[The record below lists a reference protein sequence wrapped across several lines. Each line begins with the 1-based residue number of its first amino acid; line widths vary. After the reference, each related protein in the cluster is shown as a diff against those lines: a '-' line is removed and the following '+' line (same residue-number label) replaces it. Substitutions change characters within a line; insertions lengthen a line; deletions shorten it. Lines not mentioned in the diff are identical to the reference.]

1 MAFSFLKKLF
11 SSDEGKVSEDVKAS
25 AAVGADVEPAQV
37 AETQCAETDKEECE
51 EKSEHGGRNRRFRR
65 SSQHSPKESQP
76 AQQLAPEEE
85 EKVMTR
91 LQEMVLFIAK
101 SLVDE
106 PEQISVEL
114 TDKEGVRVVMISCEK
129 KDAGKLIGRNGRI
142 IAAIR
147 ILVSGTAAKYGLK
160 VTVDIVD

>member
-1 MAFSFLKKLF
+1 MVFSLFKKLF
-11 SSDEGKVSEDVKAS
+11 SSEEGKVSEDVKAG
-25 AAVGADVEPAQV
+25 AVEGAVVEPVQA
-37 AETQCAETDKEECE
+37 ADTQCADIQDEVE
-51 EKSEHGGRNRRFRR
+51 EKSERGGRNRRPRR
-65 SSQHSPKESQP
+65 PSQHPAKENHP

-85 EKVMTR
+85 EKVMSR

-106 PEQISVEL
+106 PEQVSVEL
-114 TDKEGVRVVMISCEK
+114 TDREGVRVVMISCEK

>member
-1 MAFSFLKKLF
+1 MVFSLFKKLF
-11 SSDEGKVSEDVKAS
+11 SSEEGKVSEDVKAG
-25 AAVGADVEPAQV
+25 AVEGVDVEPVQA
-37 AETQCAETDKEECE
+37 ADTQCADTQDEVED
-51 EKSEHGGRNRRFRR
+51 KSERGGRNRRPRR
-65 SSQHSPKESQP
+65 PSQHPVKESHP

-85 EKVMTR
+85 EKVMSR

-106 PEQISVEL
+106 PEQVSVEL
-114 TDKEGVRVVMISCEK
+114 ADREGVRVVMISCEK

>member
-1 MAFSFLKKLF
+1 MVFSLFKKLF
-11 SSDEGKVSEDVKAS
+11 SSEEGKVSEDVKAG
-25 AAVGADVEPAQV
+25 AVEGADVEPVQA
-37 AETQCAETDKEECE
+37 ADTQCADTQDEVE
-51 EKSEHGGRNRRFRR
+51 EKSERGGSNRRPRR
-65 SSQHSPKESQP
+65 PSQHPAKENHP

-85 EKVMTR
+85 EKVMSR

-114 TDKEGVRVVMISCEK
+114 TDREGVRVLMISCEK

>member
-1 MAFSFLKKLF
+1 MVFSLFKKLF
-11 SSDEGKVSEDVKAS
+11 SSEEGKVSEDVKAV
-25 AAVGADVEPAQV
+25 AAEGADVEPAQAV
-37 AETQCAETDKEECE
+37 ESQCAETKDDFEERP
-51 EKSEHGGRNRRFRR
+51 EHGGRNRRSRR
-65 SSQHSPKESQP
+65 SPQHSVNEKHP

-91 LQEMVLFIAK
+91 LQDMVLFIAK

-106 PEQISVEL
+106 PEQVSVEL
-114 TDKEGVRVVMISCEK
+114 TDREGVHVVMISCEK

-147 ILVSGTAAKYGLK
+147 ILVSGTAAKFGLK

>member
-1 MAFSFLKKLF
+1 MK
-11 SSDEGKVSEDVKAS
+11 
-25 AAVGADVEPAQV
+25 
-37 AETQCAETDKEECE
+37 
-51 EKSEHGGRNRRFRR
+51 
-65 SSQHSPKESQP
+65 
-76 AQQLAPEEE
+76 
-85 EKVMTR
+85 R

-106 PEQISVEL
+106 PEKISVEL
-114 TDKEGVRVVMISCEK
+114 AEKEGTSVVMISCEK

-147 ILVSGTAAKYGLK
+147 ILVSGTAAKFGLK

>member
-1 MAFSFLKKLF
+1 MVFSLFKKLF
-11 SSDEGKVSEDVKAS
+11 SSEEGKVSEDVKAG
-25 AAVGADVEPAQV
+25 AVEGADVEPVQA
-37 AETQCAETDKEECE
+37 ADTQCADTQDEVEER
-51 EKSEHGGRNRRFRR
+51 SERGGRNRRPRR
-65 SSQHSPKESQP
+65 PSQHPAKENHP

-85 EKVMTR
+85 EKVMSR

-114 TDKEGVRVVMISCEK
+114 TDREGVRVLMISCEK

>member
-1 MAFSFLKKLF
+1 MVFSLFKKLF
-11 SSDEGKVSEDVKAS
+11 SSEESKVSEGVKTS
-25 AAVGADVEPAQV
+25 AAEGADVEPAQ
-37 AETQCAETDKEECE
+37 AADAQCAETKDECE
-51 EKSEHGGRNRRFRR
+51 DRSERGGRNRHSRR
-65 SSQHSPKESQP
+65 SQQHPVKENHP
-76 AQQLAPEEE
+76 AQQLDPEEE

-91 LQEMVLFIAK
+91 LQDMVLFIAK

-106 PEQISVEL
+106 PEQVSVEL
-114 TDKEGVRVVMISCEK
+114 SEREGVRVVMISCEK

-147 ILVSGTAAKYGLK
+147 ILVSGTAAKFGLK

>member
-1 MAFSFLKKLF
+1 MVFSLFKKLF
-11 SSDEGKVSEDVKAS
+11 SSEEGKVSEDVKAG
-25 AAVGADVEPAQV
+25 AVEGAVVEPVQA
-37 AETQCAETDKEECE
+37 ADTQCADIQDEVE
-51 EKSEHGGRNRRFRR
+51 EKSERGGRNRRPRR
-65 SSQHSPKESQP
+65 PSQHPAKENHP
-76 AQQLAPEEE
+76 AQQLAPKEE
-85 EKVMTR
+85 EKVMSR

-106 PEQISVEL
+106 PEQVSVEL
-114 TDKEGVRVVMISCEK
+114 TDREGVRVVMISCEK

>member
-1 MAFSFLKKLF
+1 MVFSLFKKLF
-11 SSDEGKVSEDVKAS
+11 SSEEGKVSEDVKAG
-25 AAVGADVEPAQV
+25 AVEGADVEPVKA
-37 AETQCAETDKEECE
+37 ADTQCADTQNEAEER
-51 EKSEHGGRNRRFRR
+51 SERGGRNRRPRHP
-65 SSQHSPKESQP
+65 SQHSAKESHP
-76 AQQLAPEEE
+76 AQQLDPEEE
-85 EKVMTR
+85 EKVMSR

-106 PEQISVEL
+106 PEQVKVEL
-114 TDKEGVRVVMISCEK
+114 TDREGVRVVMISCEK

>member
-1 MAFSFLKKLF
+1 MVFSLFKKLF
-11 SSDEGKVSEDVKAS
+11 SSEEGKVSEDVKAG
-25 AAVGADVEPAQV
+25 AVEGADVEPVQA
-37 AETQCAETDKEECE
+37 ADTQCADTQDEVE
-51 EKSEHGGRNRRFRR
+51 EKSERGGRNRRPRR
-65 SSQHSPKESQP
+65 PSQHPAKENHP

-85 EKVMTR
+85 EKVMSR

-106 PEQISVEL
+106 PEQVSVEL
-114 TDKEGVRVVMISCEK
+114 TDREGVRVVMISCEK

>member
-1 MAFSFLKKLF
+1 MLF
-11 SSDEGKVSEDVKAS
+11 SLFKKYFSSEEGKVSEDRGAG
-25 AAVGADVEPAQV
+25 AADGEVVEPAE
-37 AETQCAETDKEECE
+37 AEAQCDDSCGCGD
-51 EKSEHGGRNRRFRR
+51 EKPGRGGRGRHGRRNQ
-65 SSQHSPKESQP
+65 QHQPKVSRPVQT
-76 AQQLAPEEE
+76 LAPEEE
-85 EKVMTR
+85 EKVMKR

-106 PEQISVEL
+106 PEKISVEL
-114 TDKEGVRVVMISCEK
+114 AEKEGTSVVMISCEK

-147 ILVSGTAAKYGLK
+147 ILVSGTAAKFGLK

>member
-1 MAFSFLKKLF
+1 MVFSLFKKLF
-11 SSDEGKVSEDVKAS
+11 SSEEGKVSEDVKAG
-25 AAVGADVEPAQV
+25 AVEGAVVEPVQA
-37 AETQCAETDKEECE
+37 ADTQFADTQDEVEDR
-51 EKSEHGGRNRRFRR
+51 SERGGRNRRPRR
-65 SSQHSPKESQP
+65 SSQHPVKENHP

-85 EKVMTR
+85 EKVMSR

-106 PEQISVEL
+106 PEQVSVEL
-114 TDKEGVRVVMISCEK
+114 TDREGVRVVMISCEK

>member
-1 MAFSFLKKLF
+1 MVFSLFKKLF
-11 SSDEGKVSEDVKAS
+11 SSEEGKVSEDVKAG
-25 AAVGADVEPAQV
+25 AVEGAVVEPVQA
-37 AETQCAETDKEECE
+37 ADTQCADIQDEVE
-51 EKSEHGGRNRRFRR
+51 EKSERGGRNRRPRR
-65 SSQHSPKESQP
+65 PSQHPAKENHP

-91 LQEMVLFIAK
+91 LQDMVLFIAK

-106 PEQISVEL
+106 PEQVNIEL
-114 TDKEGVRVVMISCEK
+114 TDREGVRVVMISCEK